1 MSTLAEI
8 EAATD
13 HLPRKDKLRLMEA
26 LWSELSR
33 TEADLESPAWHGS
46 ALAETERRLAEGREE
61 VLDWSRTKTELR
73 NRTV

>member
-8 EAATD
+8 EAAAD
-13 HLPRKDKLRLMEA
+13 QLRKEDKLRLMEA
-26 LWSELSR
+26 LWDGLSR
-33 TEADLESPAWHGS
+33 TEADVQSPAWHAI

-61 VLDWSRTKTELR
+61 VLDWNRAKADLR